1 MKFTGERYVPTE
13 GGDIRHEHLHRYAW
27 CASLVEGKD
36 VLDIACGEG
45 YGSALLARGARSVTG
60 VDIAAEAIQHAKM
73 EYAKCEGLQF
83 KQGDAAQIPLESGS
97 VDVVVSFETIE
108 HHDRHQE
115 MIDEIR
121 RVLRP
126 DGLLVM
132 SSPNRVVYSE
142 QAGYH
147 NEFHVKELD
156 FAEFDTLLKSQF
168 DQVCYFGQRLAVG
181 SSIFT
186 LESRSSDQT
195 VVAFTDTGSEVV
207 KRAASL
213 ADPIYYIAVAGA
225 VDEQVKR
232 KLHPSVFF
240 SEAEDLYTHHREVA
254 TWAKELD
261 GELTELREQYAKSVA
276 DGNRVSDWAK
286 SLSQEKLEQ
295 DHALAVAVKQL
306 ADKTQQQE
314 EILKAGAENR
324 QIADGAIRGQGQAL
338 ELLRE
343 TEQRAEVARR
353 ERDSAL
359 AAWQSEK
366 EVRLA
371 AEQLARAQAEAASRA
386 QTAWQSEK
394 EARLA
399 AEQQLLVETDEAH
412 KALTAWQSEKEVR
425 LATEQLARS
434 QAEAASSAQTAL
446 QSEKEARL
454 AAEAQLLVETEEARK
469 ALAAWQTEKEIRMTA
484 EQQAQAQA
492 KAASEAQA
500 AWQLEKEARLATEK
514 QLHELKSA
522 VEANEKALIDTRG
535 ELVKRDARIVVL
547 EQVRVEL
554 GLVRSSRSWRWTRPI
569 RSVTSIARRALKAG
583 GTARAAA
590 ASADH
595 RVAVISPTAD
605 VAKVNLHSA
614 ACDRRDYFVWAV
626 IDWHFRTQRP
636 QHLARELA
644 TNGNRVFYISN
655 NFIEDPAPG
664 FHVEPLD
671 ADGRLFQINLHV
683 HGKPAIY
690 HAAPDEPTAEQL
702 RASMREVLA
711 WTRSERC
718 VSLVQHPFWIEAT
731 SVLPNHRLAY
741 DCMDHHGG
749 FSDNTQDV
757 LEREYELMNSADL
770 LVVTSDWLQA
780 EAGQHN
786 PNCLMVRNACQY
798 EHFSYCP
805 SQVFKDPQ
813 GRKVIGYYGAIAE
826 WFDLDLVEAVARR
839 FPKHLV
845 LLVGDDTA
853 GARTRLQ
860 HLENVQF
867 VGEVA
872 YATLPYYLY
881 AFDVCLLP
889 FKVIP
894 LTLATN
900 PVKVYEY
907 LSAGRSVVSVD
918 LPEMRQFGDLVRT
931 AADTKA
937 FLDAVAEVLKAKR
950 DPGIYARRQAFAAAQ
965 TWSHRVAD
973 LETSIDAL
981 EQPRVS
987 VVVVTYN
994 NLEYTQACLSS
1005 LELYSDYTNM
1015 EVIVVD
1021 NASSDGSPAY
1031 LQEWRAAG
1039 PDRQLI
1045 LNSDNRGFAAA
1056 NNQGLAGATG
1066 EYLVMLNN
1074 DTYVTPGWVGTLV
1087 NHMRRTPTLGM
1098 LGPVTNNIG
1107 NEARIA
1113 IHYASME
1120 EMLKVAGDYTR
1131 RHAGQLTPLR
1141 TAAFFCVMLRRS
1153 LFEQV
1158 GPLDEA
1164 FGIGF
1169 FEDDDYCRRVAQVGL
1184 TIACADDVFVH
1195 HHLSASFNKLKQEK
1209 RQELFHRNKIIYE
1222 AKWGEWVPHDYRPE
1236 A

>member
-27 CASLVEGKD
+27 CMSLVEDKD

-45 YGSALLARGARSVTG
+45 YGSAMLVEQARSVTG
-60 VDIAAEAIQHAKM
+60 VDIADETIRHAKDT
-73 EYAKCEGLQF
+73 YADLKGLQF
-83 KQGDAAQIPLESGS
+83 KQGDAAQIPLEDGS

-156 FAEFDTLLKSQF
+156 FDEFDTLLKSQF
-168 DQVCYFGQRLAVG
+168 EQVCYFGQRLAVG

-186 LESRSSDQT
+186 LDSRSSDKT
-195 VVAFTDTGSEVV
+195 VVPFTDTGSKVV
-207 KRAASL
+207 ERAASL

-225 VDEQVKR
+225 VDGHIKR

-240 SEAEDLYTHHREVA
+240 SEAEDLYTHHRKVA
-254 TWAKELD
+254 AWAKSLD
-261 GELTELREQYAKSVA
+261 GELTELREQFAKSVA
-276 DGNRVSDWAK
+276 DGNRVSEWGK
-286 SLSQEKLEQ
+286 SLLKEKSAQ
-295 DHALAVAVKQL
+295 DHALADALKQL
-306 ADKTQQQE
+306 ADKAQQRDE
-314 EILKAGAENR
+314 MLKAGAESR
-324 QIADGAIRGQGQAL
+324 QIADGAIRGQAQAL
-338 ELLRE
+338 QLLRE
-343 TEQRAEVARR
+343 AEQRAEVARQ
-353 ERDSAL
+353 ERD
-359 AAWQSEK
+359 
-366 EVRLA
+366 
-371 AEQLARAQAEAASRA
+371 
-386 QTAWQSEK
+386 
-394 EARLA
+394 
-399 AEQQLLVETDEAH
+399 
-412 KALTAWQSEKEVR
+412 
-425 LATEQLARS
+425 
-434 QAEAASSAQTAL
+434 
-446 QSEKEARL
+446 
-454 AAEAQLLVETEEARK
+454 K
-469 ALAAWQTEKEIRMTA
+469 ALAAWQTEREVGAAAVMASDAALVAATKL
-484 EQQAQAQA
+484 QQETQVEHR
-492 KAASEAQA
+492 AS
-500 AWQLEKEARLATEK
+500 LE
-514 QLHELKSA
+514 ELKSA
-522 VEANEKALIDTRG
+522 VEANQKALIDTRG

-547 EQVRVEL
+547 EQVHAEL
-554 GLVRSSRSWRWTRPI
+554 SLIQSSRSWRWTRPM
-569 RSVTSIARRALKAG
+569 RSATSIARRVLHAG
-583 GTARAAA
+583 GIARAAA

-595 RVAVISPTAD
+595 RVAVIVPTAD
-605 VAKVNLHSA
+605 VAQVNLHSVA
-614 ACDRRDYFVWAV
+614 PDKRDYFVWAV

-644 TNGNRVFYISN
+644 AAGNRVFYISN
-655 NFIEDPAPG
+655 NFIDDPTPG
-664 FHVEPLD
+664 FRVEPLD
-671 ADGRLFQINLHV
+671 SDGRLFQINLHV
-683 HGKPAIY
+683 RGKPAIY
-690 HAAPDEPTAEQL
+690 HAAPNAPTVQQL
-702 RASMREVLA
+702 RTSMRELLV
-711 WTRSERC
+711 WTQSTRC

-770 LVVTSDWLQA
+770 LIVTSDWLQA

-798 EHFSYCP
+798 EHFSRCP
-805 SQVFKDPQ
+805 SKVFKDPQ
-813 GRKVIGYYGAIAE
+813 GRKIIGYYGAIAE

-839 FPKHLV
+839 FPNHLV
-845 LLVGDDTA
+845 LLVGGDTA
-853 GARTRLQ
+853 GARSKLQ
-860 HLENVQF
+860 HLDNVQF

-907 LSAGRSVVSVD
+907 LSAGRDVVSVD
-918 LPEMRQFGDLVRT
+918 LPEMRQFGDLIRT
-931 AADTKA
+931 ANNTAS
-937 FLDAVAEVLKAKR
+937 FLDAIATVLIAKP
-950 DPGIYARRQAFAAAQ
+950 DLQMYAQRQAFAAAQ
-965 TWSHRVAD
+965 TWSHRVAE
-973 LETSIDAL
+973 LAAAIDAL
-981 EQPRVS
+981 KEPRAS

-1031 LQEWRAAG
+1031 LKEWQAAG

-1056 NNQGLAGATG
+1056 NNQGLKAATG

-1074 DTYVTPGWVGTLV
+1074 DTYVTPGWIGTLV
-1087 NHMRRTPTLGM
+1087 DHLRRTPELGM

-1107 NEARIA
+1107 NEARIEIEYPDMA
-1113 IHYASME
+1113 
-1120 EMLKVAGDYTR
+1120 EMLSTAGDYTR
-1131 RHAGQLTPLR
+1131 RHAGQLTPLH

-1169 FEDDDYCRRVAQVGL
+1169 FEDDDYCRRVEQAGY
-1184 TIACADDVFVH
+1184 TIACAEDVFVH
-1195 HHLSASFNKLKQEK
+1195 HNLSASFNKMKQER
-1209 RQELFHRNKIIYE
+1209 RQELFDRNKILYE
-1222 AKWGEWVPHDYRPE
+1222 AKWGKWVPHGYRPK

>member
-1 MKFTGERYVPTE
+1 MKFTGERYIPTE

-27 CASLVEGKD
+27 CMSLVEGKD

-45 YGSALLARGARSVTG
+45 YGSAMLVKQARSVVG
-60 VDIAAEAIQHAKM
+60 VDIADETIRHAQDT
-73 EYAKCEGLQF
+73 YAGLKRLQF
-83 KQGDAAQIPLESGS
+83 KQGDAAQIPLEDGS

-115 MIDEIR
+115 MIDEIH

-156 FAEFDTLLKSQF
+156 FDEFDALLKSQF

-181 SSIFT
+181 SFIFT
-186 LESRSSDQT
+186 LDRRSSGKT
-195 VVAFTDTGSEVV
+195 VVPFTDTGSNVV

-225 VDEQVKR
+225 VDRHIQR

-240 SEAEDLYTHHREVA
+240 SEAEDLYTHHRKVA
-254 TWAKELD
+254 AWAKSLD
-261 GELTELREQYAKSVA
+261 GELTDLREQYAKSVA
-276 DGNRVSDWAK
+276 DGNRVSDWGK
-286 SLSQEKLEQ
+286 SLSEEKLAQ
-295 DHALAVAVKQL
+295 GHALAAASKQL
-306 ADKTQQQE
+306 ADKTQQQQ
-314 EILKAGAENR
+314 EISKAGAENR
-324 QIADGAIRGQGQAL
+324 QIADAAVRGQTQAL
-338 ELLRE
+338 QLLRE
-343 TEQRAEVARR
+343 AEQRAEVARR
-353 ERDSAL
+353 ERDNAL
-359 AAWQSEK
+359 AAWQTEKEIRVAAEQQVQTQTKAASEAYAAWQSEK

-371 AEQLARAQAEAASRA
+371 TEQHLQAQAEETRKAQGAWQTEKEIRVAAEQQVQTQTKTASEARA
-386 QTAWQSEK
+386 AWQSEK

-399 AEQQLLVETDEAH
+399 AEQ
-412 KALTAWQSEKEVR
+412 
-425 LATEQLARS
+425 RS
-434 QAEAASSAQTAL
+434 RAQ
-446 QSEKEARL
+446 
-454 AAEAQLLVETEEARK
+454 TEEARK
-469 ALAAWQTEKEIRMTA
+469 A
-484 EQQAQAQA
+484 
-492 KAASEAQA
+492 QA
-500 AWQLEKEARLATEK
+500 AWQSEREASVAAVTARDAALVAATELQEK
-514 QLHELKSA
+514 MQVEHRTSMHGLKSA
-522 VEANEKALIDTRG
+522 VEANEKALIESRG
-535 ELVKRDARIVVL
+535 ELVKREARIVML
-547 EQVRVEL
+547 EHVHAEL
-554 GLVRSSRSWRWTRPI
+554 SLIQSSRSWRWTRPM
-569 RSVTSIARRALKAG
+569 RSATSIARRALHAG
-583 GTARAAA
+583 GAARAAA
-590 ASADH
+590 ASTDH
-595 RVAVISPTAD
+595 RISVITPTAD
-605 VAKVNLHSA
+605 VAQINLHA
-614 ACDRRDYFVWAV
+614 AARDRRDYFVWAV
-626 IDWHFRTQRP
+626 IDWHFRIQRP

-644 TNGNRVFYISN
+644 ADGNRVFYISN
-655 NFIEDPAPG
+655 NFIDDPTPG
-664 FHVEPLD
+664 FRVEPLD
-671 ADGRLFQINLHV
+671 SDGRLFQINLHV
-683 HGKPAIY
+683 RGKPAIY
-690 HAAPDEPTAEQL
+690 HAAPDAPTAEQL
-702 RASMREVLA
+702 RASMRELLA
-711 WTRSERC
+711 WTHSTRC

-770 LVVTSDWLQA
+770 LIVTSDWLQA
-780 EAGQHN
+780 EAGEHN

-798 EHFSYCP
+798 EHFSRCP

-813 GRKVIGYYGAIAE
+813 GRKIIGYYGAIAE

-839 FPKHLV
+839 FSKHLV

-853 GARTRLQ
+853 GARSKLQ
-860 HLENVQF
+860 HLNNVQF
-867 VGEVA
+867 AGEVA

-918 LPEMRQFGDLVRT
+918 LPEMRQFGDLIRT
-931 AADTKA
+931 ANNTDS
-937 FLDAVAEVLKAKR
+937 FIDAVATVLTAKP
-950 DPGIYARRQAFAAAQ
+950 DLQMYAQRQAFAAAQ
-965 TWSHRVAD
+965 TWSHRVTKLIAGV
-973 LETSIDAL
+973 DAL
-981 EQPRVS
+981 EAPRAS
-987 VVVVTYN
+987 VIVVTYN

-1021 NASSDGSPAY
+1021 NASSDGSPSY
-1031 LQEWRAAG
+1031 LKEWQAAG

-1045 LNSDNRGFAAA
+1045 LNNDNRGFAAA
-1056 NNQGLAGATG
+1056 NNQGLKAATG

-1087 NHMRRTPTLGM
+1087 NHMRRTPVLGM

-1107 NEARIA
+1107 NEARIEIEYPDMA
-1113 IHYASME
+1113 
-1120 EMLKVAGDYTR
+1120 EMLRVAGDYTR
-1131 RHAGQLTPLR
+1131 RHAGQLTPLH

-1169 FEDDDYCRRVAQVGL
+1169 FEDDDYCRRVEQAGYTV
-1184 TIACADDVFVH
+1184 ACADDVFVH
-1195 HHLSASFNKLKQEK
+1195 HNLSASFNKLKQET
-1209 RQELFHRNKIIYE
+1209 RQALFERNKTVYE
-1222 AKWGEWVPHDYRPE
+1222 AKWGEWVPHRYRDSQ
-1236 A
+1236 